1 MEKNEENSTED
12 RLVFTTNTGENV
24 TDRIKDGRTLP
35 FTNYSDATAHA
46 KQVRSYVYDL
56 YCYSVKGG
64 KQTDSE
70 FYGWAVPK

>member
-1 MEKNEENSTED
+1 MEKNEKTTED
-12 RLVFTTNTGENV
+12 RLIFTNNAGENV
-24 TDRIKDGRTLP
+24 TKRIKDGRTVP

-46 KQVRSYVYDL
+46 KQTGSYVYDL
-56 YCYSVKGG
+56 YCYKVKDG